1 SFDDE
6 SDKIELSL
14 KVKWNTAEG
23 AEDNLP
29 KEWFEAAGAPTVE
42 YEKFGE
48 KVGTFEN
55 QKKASVVSDS
65 HTEDHSM

>member
-1 SFDDE
+1 
-6 SDKIELSL
+6 
-14 KVKWNTAEG
+14 
-23 AEDNLP
+23 
-29 KEWFEAAGAPTVE
+29 VE

-65 HTEDHSM
+65 HTEDHSL